1 MWTCVMNEVL
11 NAIWYATNVLCEKY
25 DDSGHQNEMSNSAL
39 CSVKYM
45 KSMYVKYMD
54 MNLMMLCQA
63 CEFWWCIMIAYD
75 TWGLKGT

>member
-1 MWTCVMNEVL
+1 MLQMFYVKSMMILGIGMRCQTFHSAM
-11 NAIWYATNVLCEKY
+11 LCEKY
-25 DDSGHQNEMSNSAL
+25 DDSGHRNEMSNSAL

-63 CEFWWCIMIAYD
+63 CEF
-75 TWGLKGT
+75 